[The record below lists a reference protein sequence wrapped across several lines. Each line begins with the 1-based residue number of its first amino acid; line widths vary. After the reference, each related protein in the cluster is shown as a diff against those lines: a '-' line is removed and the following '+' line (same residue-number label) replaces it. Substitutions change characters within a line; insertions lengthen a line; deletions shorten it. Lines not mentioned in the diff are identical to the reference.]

1 MNLRVIAW
9 LAGAWLG
16 VIAAGAEMP
25 LNRFRVA
32 GPIPE
37 EQLVENEADRF
48 LAQDMESV
56 CGFKVQEYVNPRNPD
71 VDGLFFL
78 EFFDRIP
85 EERAVAYAATEVE
98 MTVPCRY
105 LMKLNTD
112 SFVGVGICI
121 LGLVGVGYA
130 IGVHSKMKTVCD
142 KLDTS
147 IDRLANETEVD
158 IPAKVIDQAVQ
169 RAVDRESYSA
179 VKRATDEVM
188 DDVKREIESRVGAA
202 VKEHYD
208 VISDGVTDQIAKSV
222 AKIDESRLK
231 KEVVQKAKEQIAEKF
246 DDKLDDIL
254 EEFNG
259 NLQNVGKIY
268 KSIAK
273 SFSKEDI

>member
-1 MNLRVIAW
+1 
-9 LAGAWLG
+9 
-16 VIAAGAEMP
+16 
-25 LNRFRVA
+25 
-32 GPIPE
+32 
-37 EQLVENEADRF
+37 
-48 LAQDMESV
+48 
-56 CGFKVQEYVNPRNPD
+56 
-71 VDGLFFL
+71 
-78 EFFDRIP
+78 
-85 EERAVAYAATEVE
+85 
-98 MTVPCRY
+98 
-105 LMKLNTD
+105 MKLNTD

-121 LGLVGVGYA
+121 LGLLGVDYA
-130 IGVHSKMKTVCD
+130 IGVHSKMKTVCE

-147 IDRLANETEVD
+147 IDRLANDTEVD

-188 DDVKREIESRVGAA
+188 DDVKREIESRVGAV

-208 VISDGVTDQIAKSV
+208 AISDGVTD
-222 AKIDESRLK
+222 
-231 KEVVQKAKEQIAEKF
+231 QIAEKF